1 MNNLWQHLRE
11 YLPMAAVL
19 LLCMIVVPA
28 AQANTGSNG
37 GASTASTEGTG
48 SNGSATVTA
57 SAQHTNGQSV
67 ATAATNDPAK
77 GKQKVSTKPR
87 DKSVLDAEVLESP
100 IGYFKNAFS
109 SEEDSTD
116 AAPSSNAVML
126 TVKALVAAL
135 LSTIM

>member
-1 MNNLWQHLRE
+1 MNNLWQKLSK
-11 YLPMAAVL
+11 YLPIAALV
-19 LLCMIVVPA
+19 LLCMVVVPA

-37 GASTASTEGTG
+37 GASTASAEGMG
-48 SNGSATVTA
+48 SNGGTTVTA
-57 SAQHTNGQSV
+57 NAQQTNGQ
-67 ATAATNDPAK
+67 AAAANDPAK
-77 GKQKVSTKPR
+77 GKQKVTTKPR

-109 SEEDSTD
+109 SEEDSSE

-126 TVKALVAAL
+126 TVKALVATL